1 VRLIL
6 TNLIKPGETIGI
18 IGGGQLGQMMALSAK
33 EMGFCV
39 GVLDPNPNAPAAQVA
54 DWSITA
60 DYDDEKAIKELVEK
74 SSVVTYEFENVNAD
88 VLEKYVPEKK
98 LPQGIQML
106 IISQNRE
113 YEKAFLDKLDL
124 PIAPYEII
132 QTSKELKNAIQKIGY
147 PSVLKNCLG
156 GYDGKGQIVI
166 HNQTDINEAEKLLEK
181 STCVLESWLEFE
193 KEISVIVA
201 GDSNQTCEVFPI
213 AENHHKNNVLFKSVV
228 PAKVSE
234 FSLEK
239 ARQIALKI
247 AESLTMQGVMTIE
260 MFVTKD
266 EEIIVN
272 EIAPRPHNSG
282 HYSIEGCNVSQFDL
296 HIRGI
301 SGWPLPKIYLH
312 RPTIMLNLLGEEVTR
327 SQVYIS
333 EKPDWYFHY
342 YGKDEVKAGRK
353 MGHITIMTD
362 NITNSLEEIKQTK
375 IWK

>member
-1 VRLIL
+1 
-6 TNLIKPGETIGI
+6 
-18 IGGGQLGQMMALSAK
+18 
-33 EMGFCV
+33 
-39 GVLDPNPNAPAAQVA
+39 
-54 DWSITA
+54 
-60 DYDDEKAIKELVEK
+60 
-74 SSVVTYEFENVNAD
+74 
-88 VLEKYVPEKK
+88 
-98 LPQGIQML
+98 
-106 IISQNRE
+106 
-113 YEKAFLDKLDL
+113 
-124 PIAPYEII
+124 
-132 QTSKELKNAIQKIGY
+132 
-147 PSVLKNCLG
+147 
-156 GYDGKGQIVI
+156 
-166 HNQTDINEAEKLLEK
+166 
-181 STCVLESWLEFE
+181 
-193 KEISVIVA
+193 
-201 GDSNQTCEVFPI
+201 
-213 AENHHKNNVLFKSVV
+213 
-228 PAKVSE
+228 
-234 FSLEK
+234 
-239 ARQIALKI
+239 
-247 AESLTMQGVMTIE
+247 MTIE

>member
-1 VRLIL
+1 M
-6 TNLIKPGETIGI
+6 TNIIKPGEETIGI

-39 GVLDPNPNAPAAQVA
+39 GILDPVSNAPAAQVA

-74 SSVVTYEFENVNAD
+74 SSVVTYEFENVNAN
-88 VLEKYVPEKK
+88 VLKKYVSEEK

-106 IISQNRE
+106 IISKNRE
-113 YEKAFLDKLDL
+113 YEKAFLNKLNL
-124 PIAPYEII
+124 PIASYEII
-132 QTSKELKNAIQKIGY
+132 QTVEELKKAVQKIGY
-147 PSVLKNCLG
+147 PSVLKTCLG

-166 HNQTDINEAEKLLEK
+166 HDESDINEAERLLEK
-181 STCVLESWLEFE
+181 STCVLESWIEFE

-201 GDSNQTCEVFPI
+201 GDRNHTYEVFPV
-213 AENHHKNNVLFKSVV
+213 AENHHKNNVLFKSIV
-228 PAKVSE
+228 PAEVS
-234 FSLEK
+234 SSTLEN
-239 ARQIALKI
+239 ARQIALKV
-247 AESLTMQGVMTIE
+247 AETLKTQGVMTIE
-260 MFVTKD
+260 MFVTREK
-266 EEIIVN
+266 EVIVN

-301 SGWPLPKIYLH
+301 CGWPLPKISLYQ
-312 RPTIMLNLLGEEVTR
+312 PTIMLNLLGEEVTR
-327 SQVYIS
+327 SQAYIS

-342 YGKDEVKAGRK
+342 YGKEEIKAGRK

-362 NITNSLEEIKQTK
+362 NINKSLEEIKKTK

>member
-1 VRLIL
+1 M

-88 VLEKYVPEKK
+88 VLKKYVPEKK

-132 QTSKELKNAIQKIGY
+132 QTSKELKNAVQKIGY
-147 PSVLKNCLG
+147 PSVLKTCLG
-156 GYDGKGQIVI
+156 GYDGKGQVVI
-166 HNQTDINEAEKLLEK
+166 HKKEDINEAEKLLEK

-201 GDSNQTCEVFPI
+201 GDSNQTYEVFPI

-247 AESLTMQGVMTIE
+247 AEALTMQGVMTIE
-260 MFVTKD
+260 MFVTKN

>member
-1 VRLIL
+1 M